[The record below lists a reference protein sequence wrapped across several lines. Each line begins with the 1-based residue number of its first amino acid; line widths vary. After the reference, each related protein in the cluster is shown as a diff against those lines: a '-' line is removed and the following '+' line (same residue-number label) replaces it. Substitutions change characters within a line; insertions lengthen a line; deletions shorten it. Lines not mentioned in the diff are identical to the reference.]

1 MNIFDIVCSPEI
13 AAYWETMEQD
23 QEPYIGEELFPDS
36 KKIGLDLKWIKGSSG
51 LPITLKMSA
60 FDAAAVPRARIGFDR
75 LSAEMPFF
83 KESTYID
90 EELRQEMNLVL
101 ETGNQAYIDSVRNR
115 VFDDEMALL
124 RGARAGREAMRMMAL
139 TSGVV
144 SLTSNGQMVTYDYG
158 VSHKGTVTIS
168 WSDYTTSDPIEDMRQ
183 AMEQI
188 LDDTGE
194 VVTRGICSGKTWRD
208 IRNNDKVKK
217 SIFVL
222 SNGQATVSDAR
233 LQEYLLQELGL
244 ELVVNNKRYKDSEGN
259 TVKYVPDDMV
269 SLFPAGELGRT
280 WFGTTPEESD
290 LMSAG
295 ASNVSIVDTGT
306 AVTTITKE
314 DPVNVET
321 KVTQICLP
329 SFEMADSVYILDT
342 KKE

>member
-1 MNIFDIVCSPEI
+1 MNIFDIVCSPEL

-23 QEPYIGEELFPDS
+23 QEPYVGEELFPDS

-158 VSHKGTVTIS
+158 VSHKGTVTTS
-168 WSDYTTSDPIEDMRQ
+168 WSDYATSDPIEDMRQ

>member
-23 QEPYIGEELFPDS
+23 QEPYVGEELFPDS

-158 VSHKGTVTIS
+158 VSHKGTVTTS
-168 WSDYTTSDPIEDMRQ
+168 WSDYATSDPIEDMRQ

-222 SNGQATVSDAR
+222 SNGQATVSDAK

-244 ELVVNNKRYKDSEGN
+244 ELVVNNKRYKDSEGS

>member
-23 QEPYIGEELFPDS
+23 QEPYVGEELFPDS

-144 SLTSNGQMVTYDYG
+144 SLTSNGQVVTYDYG
-158 VSHKGTVTIS
+158 VSHKGTVTTS
-168 WSDYTTSDPIEDMRQ
+168 WSDYTNSDPIEDMRQ

>member
-158 VSHKGTVTIS
+158 VSHKGTVTTS
-168 WSDYTTSDPIEDMRQ
+168 WSDYSTSDPIEDMRQ

-295 ASNVSIVDTGT
+295 ANNVSIVDTGT

>member
-1 MNIFDIVCSPEI
+1 MNIFDIVCSPEL

-23 QEPYIGEELFPDS
+23 QEPYVGEELFPDS

-158 VSHKGTVTIS
+158 VSHKGTVTTS